1 MQDRPNLET
10 LPYDILSSVFK
21 SLDRPSLASA
31 CLSSRRI
38 NEVASE
44 NLYTSIL
51 FVISQDDSE
60 AEGPLSAIKRRPS
73 LKRVVQAILF
83 KFKTGYWG
91 AKLGRKMV
99 IISDHIR
106 SLPRV
111 RKLEWLSDPRRDS
124 SDTAPI
130 EYFMDILSG
139 MPSVEELVL
148 PTIYLAPLVP
158 ESPFPGTLRHLTLH
172 NTFPLFSV
180 TKWYGSI
187 IPALES
193 LIILTHVRQI
203 GLLRGANALRVLKV
217 ETVWSIVDFVEILD
231 EFTLL
236 ECLGMKILMKS
247 LENTSSN
254 WLHPIALPKL
264 RCLEL
269 RLDHDRAWL
278 TTDVLENFKLFA
290 QSLISASNSLEV
302 LRLSAQNSMI
312 NHQHGESLSKFIL
325 KRHGTSLRVLDLV
338 ALTLREDHFCSILYN
353 CPHLEEFG
361 FFWKVPELRLQH
373 SFWGF
378 LGLCPTLTTLR
389 LTTAQMQDSTIT
401 ALIRQGPFLVKRF
414 LLRTTKPL
422 KYAIWESRS
431 YYDSE
436 VRRAQEMMVS
446 RRISAE
452 EWNTETWG

>member
-1 MQDRPNLET
+1 MQDRANLET

-21 SLDRPSLASA
+21 SLDRSSLASA
-31 CLSSRRI
+31 CLSSHRI

-111 RKLEWLSDPRRDS
+111 RKLEWLSDPRQFS

-148 PTIYLAPLVP
+148 PTIFLAPLVP

-172 NTFPLFSV
+172 NTFPLFPV

-187 IPALES
+187 VPALES
-193 LIILTHVRQI
+193 LIILV
-203 GLLRGANALRVLKV
+203 GDAVL
-217 ETVWSIVDFVEILD
+217 
-231 EFTLL
+231 
-236 ECLGMKILMKS
+236 
-247 LENTSSN
+247 
-254 WLHPIALPKL
+254 
-264 RCLEL
+264 
-269 RLDHDRAWL
+269 
-278 TTDVLENFKLFA
+278 
-290 QSLISASNSLEV
+290 
-302 LRLSAQNSMI
+302 
-312 NHQHGESLSKFIL
+312 
-325 KRHGTSLRVLDLV
+325 
-338 ALTLREDHFCSILYN
+338 
-353 CPHLEEFG
+353 
-361 FFWKVPELRLQH
+361 
-373 SFWGF
+373 
-378 LGLCPTLTTLR
+378 
-389 LTTAQMQDSTIT
+389 
-401 ALIRQGPFLVKRF
+401 
-414 LLRTTKPL
+414 
-422 KYAIWESRS
+422 
-431 YYDSE
+431 
-436 VRRAQEMMVS
+436 VS
-446 RRISAE
+446 R
-452 EWNTETWG
+452 

>member
-1 MQDRPNLET
+1 
-10 LPYDILSSVFK
+10 
-21 SLDRPSLASA
+21 
-31 CLSSRRI
+31 
-38 NEVASE
+38 
-44 NLYTSIL
+44 
-51 FVISQDDSE
+51 
-60 AEGPLSAIKRRPS
+60 
-73 LKRVVQAILF
+73 
-83 KFKTGYWG
+83 
-91 AKLGRKMV
+91 
-99 IISDHIR
+99 
-106 SLPRV
+106 
-111 RKLEWLSDPRRDS
+111 
-124 SDTAPI
+124 
-130 EYFMDILSG
+130 
-139 MPSVEELVL
+139 
-148 PTIYLAPLVP
+148 
-158 ESPFPGTLRHLTLH
+158 
-172 NTFPLFSV
+172 
-180 TKWYGSI
+180 
-187 IPALES
+187 
-193 LIILTHVRQI
+193 
-203 GLLRGANALRVLKV
+203 
-217 ETVWSIVDFVEILD
+217 
-231 EFTLL
+231 
-236 ECLGMKILMKS
+236 MKILMKS

-302 LRLSAQNSMI
+302 LRLSAQNAMI

-422 KYAIWESRS
+422 KYAIWEVRILPSAPGHWLIDVGRGLQSRS